1 MHVIVDRRRDQN
13 LISSFVS
20 PRIMTFFF
28 GSLILHGAH
37 WMLRHRCRSDNIFP
51 QLHLTTIYH
60 SIQQQKMVS
69 TRSKKPSDS
78 SDTGTKR
85 SAPVATSG
93 SGSNKKAK
101 KEDGKL
107 EVGEDGQIGLKDVA
121 SDDKKSADED
131 REAKDEE
138 AGSKEKKDGENDK
151 SETKPKA
158 GEDMDRTRDEMKAEE
173 GEKAEKGEDEVDE
186 KALQGTKEELDEP
199 KHGTLCPSGIG
210 SGTDGDFRYS

>member
-1 MHVIVDRRRDQN
+1 
-13 LISSFVS
+13 
-20 PRIMTFFF
+20 
-28 GSLILHGAH
+28 
-37 WMLRHRCRSDNIFP
+37 MLRHRCRSDNIFP

-60 SIQQQKMVS
+60 SIQKQNMVS

-78 SDTGTKR
+78 SDTGAKR
-85 SAPVATSG
+85 SAPFATSG

-107 EVGEDGQIGLKDVA
+107 EVGEDGQVGLKDES
-121 SDDKKSADED
+121 SDDNKSADER
-131 REAKDEE
+131 REAQDEE
-138 AGSKEKKDGENDK
+138 AGSKEEKDGEDDK

-158 GEDMDRTRDEMKAEE
+158 GEDMDKTRDEMKAEE

-199 KHGTLCPSGIG
+199 KHGKLSFPDFGPWAN
-210 SGTDGDFRYS
+210 GDSRYS